1 MTARPEGLLRQILDR
16 KREEV
21 LALRKRYSLR
31 TLEDAALGRGAARG
45 FRKRIDEAS
54 PEAPALIA
62 EFKRASPSKGQ
73 LASGAEPAERARSY
87 AAGGAQAMSVLTD
100 EGFFRGTLDDLERA
114 RDATEIP
121 VLRKDF
127 IVDPYQVFETRAAG
141 ADAMLLIVAA
151 LDRALLGELLAAA
164 REVGLDTLV
173 EVHQARELDLALE
186 RGSDLVGI
194 NNRDL
199 TTFETKL
206 DVTLTLAPE
215 VPWHVPVV
223 SESGIFTRE
232 DVLRVGESGV
242 RGVLVGESLMRA
254 DDPVAQIRSLLG
266 RGGLR

>member
-1 MTARPEGLLRQILDR
+1 MSARPEGILKRILDR

-21 LALRKRYSLR
+21 TALRRRYSLR
-31 TLEDAALGRGAARG
+31 TLEDAALGQGAARG
-45 FRKRIDEAS
+45 FLKRIEEADPTS
-54 PEAPALIA
+54 PALIA

-73 LASGAEPAERARSY
+73 LATGVEPAERARSY

-100 EGFFRGTLDDLERA
+100 ADFFRGTMEDLERA

-127 IVDPYQVFETRAAG
+127 IIDPFQVFETRAAG

-151 LDRALLGELLAAA
+151 LDRVQLGELLAAA

-173 EVHQARELDLALE
+173 EVHHARELDIALE
-186 RGSDLVGI
+186 RGAELVGI

-199 TTFETKL
+199 TTFETSL
-206 DVTLTLAPE
+206 DVTLRLAPE
-215 VPWHVPVV
+215 IPRTIPVV
-223 SESGIFTRE
+223 SESGIYTRD
-232 DVLRVGESGV
+232 DVLRVGEAGV

-266 RGGLR
+266 RGRLT